1 MKTKIAFSRCVG
13 MSFLL
18 FLLGFTQV
26 LNAKNYFAFKSARQL
41 QDITVISQANTP
53 MGKGTINQRILM
65 VGVIGDSIEGTAPAA
80 VTQLNFTLT
89 GADQIA
95 KLTVFNGSIWSN
107 DPNYA
112 SVFGSVTNPGTTV
125 SIDGSYTL
133 TNANKDTY
141 ATADDARFI
150 VLIDLKPDATIG
162 TKIDIVCDNMVVGGV
177 TQTPIPGSTMTPYVT
192 VSENLS
198 GTKTIK
204 ATGGDYATIK
214 AAITDV
220 NNKGVGVDGL
230 ELVLDDDATYTV
242 GQYDANSVYTGYV
255 RAKTTEAN
263 PLIVRRSGTGTNRPI
278 INCPNETGTVL
289 GFYGSDYVTVDGL
302 SIVNLGTY
310 CARGIVFQGMPADG
324 CNHNVVKNCYLDLK
338 NTNQA
343 NTGAI
348 RFESIAT
355 IADGKNTYNKVFGN
369 TCKNA
374 DAGIMFYSSTALTA
388 NYDTD
393 NEIYNNTI
401 NGNFGLN
408 YGGIYLYQTGS
419 TKIYNNV
426 LDGSGSSVNNHT
438 AFGIKGYNCN
448 GTIDC
453 YGNTVKNITNA
464 STSNQARVLGIN
476 ILSTVVNIY
485 NNMVS
490 NLKAEASTSTNSY
503 HSAGI
508 ALGTNNTIAPH
519 YYIWN
524 NSVYLNQV
532 TPTTGTSMNALYVG
546 GNQAVNYTL
555 INNIFVNTS
564 TGGTNRVLFAD
575 WTGKDKLDA
584 GSDNNLY
591 YPEGTNFVYGY
602 ATLAAYKTAL
612 LSVSKEQNSVSALPS
627 FVSISDLH
635 ITDTTD
641 IVNNGGKA
649 VATVTTDIDGDTR
662 DVSTPDLGADEVVVA
677 VSSAVA
683 GNWSNTATWA
693 AGTLPASGSVVVIS
707 RNSSVTIDQDVSVAS
722 LHISPGAKLTLRAG
736 YTLTTPKLNIN
747 SDATGTGTY
756 VDNGTTSVTTSNV
769 QQYLTA
775 GRNWYISSPVNGATA
790 TTAALST
797 ASSISYYNEPTA
809 TWLSPVSGSQ
819 LTKGKGY
826 ISVSTTSTSPVTFSG
841 TLNTGLVEIPITR
854 TSGVAK
860 SGFNLVGNPYP
871 SYLDWSLVDT
881 TAAKVSSTVWY
892 RTKTVPDVNLNTTY
906 VFDTYNGAG
915 NVGTSNGATTVT
927 KLIPPM
933 QAFWIRMKSG
943 ETAGTLT
950 FTNVMRAHADTVANK
965 FKAPSVRSGTRKILR
980 LQVSNGT
987 NHDETVLY
995 FNPNASNGLDA
1006 YDSQKMTNSNA
1017 AIPEIYT
1024 VVGKDELVINGLN
1037 SVPATTEVPLGFRSG
1052 ETNTFTIKS
1061 TETGSFDADTRIVLK
1076 DNLLNTEQDL
1086 TDGSAYHF
1094 SSDAVSTTDRFSV
1107 IFKTSSVS
1115 SGLPGNED
1123 FDTLIS
1129 VYRNGNNRITV
1140 HCTGAETCTGSVSVY
1155 NAVGQKLDV
1164 ENFSGPTLVSSKE
1177 YKSGVYLVSVLVDGQ
1192 ITTRKVII
1200 D

>member
-1 MKTKIAFSRCVG
+1 MEIKKSLYKCKGF
-13 MSFLL
+13 L
-18 FLLGFTQV
+18 FLVLSINLIQVANSQDFASANQTQSELVLTNIPLGV
-26 LNAKNYFAFKSARQL
+26 
-41 QDITVISQANTP
+41 
-53 MGKGTINQRILM
+53 GTINQRLLR
-65 VGVIGDSIEGTAPAA
+65 VGIVVGTGTAQS

-89 GADQIA
+89 GASQIA
-95 KLTVFNGSIWSN
+95 KLTVFNGFTGSIA
-107 DPNYA
+107 DPKFE

-125 SIDGSYTL
+125 SIDGSYSL
-133 TNANKDTY
+133 TNPRTGTN
-141 ATADDARFI
+141 DDARFV
-150 VLIDLKPDATIG
+150 VLVDLKPDATIG
-162 TKIDIVCDNMVVGGV
+162 ATIDIVCDNMVVGGF
-177 TQTPIPGSTMTPYVT
+177 TQSIITGSSMTSYAT
-192 VSENLS
+192 VSANLS
-198 GTKTIK
+198 GAKTIK
-204 ATGGDYATIK
+204 ATGGDYTTIR
-214 AAITDV
+214 AAFTDI
-220 NNKGVGVDGL
+220 NNKGVGTGGL
-230 ELVLDDDATYTV
+230 ELVLDDDATYIV
-242 GQYDANSVYTGYV
+242 GADDFNSSYYYTNL
-255 RAKTTEAN
+255 RALTMASN
-263 PLIVRRSGTGTNRPI
+263 PLTIRRSNTGTNRPV
-278 INCPNETGTVL
+278 INMTPAQYHSNPFL
-289 GFYGSDYVTVDGL
+289 AFYGSDYVTIDGL
-302 SIVNLGTY
+302 SFVSTSTLASSGVTFS
-310 CARGIVFQGMPADG
+310 GIATDG
-324 CNHNVVKNCYLDLK
+324 CNNNVVKNCNFDLK
-338 NTNQA
+338 TA
-343 NTGAI
+343 NTIRTSCVRMENNAIVDAGKNCFNKIFSNTFMNSDAGVSFNGNKSPTFYDENNEIYSNTITGNFGLEYGAI
-348 RFESIAT
+348 SLNF
-355 IADGKNTYNKVFGN
+355 
-369 TCKNA
+369 CK
-374 DAGIMFYSSTALTA
+374 
-388 NYDTD
+388 DTK
-393 NEIYNNTI
+393 IYNNTI
-401 NGNFGLN
+401 DGIGSSSN
-408 YGGIYLYQTGS
+408 YASVKCIRSSNCIGFIDCYANTIKNITSSNTTNSASVHGIYL
-419 TKIYNNV
+419 I
-426 LDGSGSSVNNHT
+426 
-438 AFGIKGYNCN
+438 AP
-448 GTIDC
+448 
-453 YGNTVKNITNA
+453 TV
-464 STSNQARVLGIN
+464 R
-476 ILSTVVNIY
+476 IY
-485 NNMVS
+485 NNMIS
-490 NLKAEASTSTNSY
+490 NLRAEPSITTNTGVSSGIMLSTSN
-503 HSAGI
+503 AVI
-508 ALGTNNTIAPH
+508 PH
-519 YYIWN
+519 YYLWN
-524 NSVYLNQV
+524 NSVYMNQA
-532 TPTTGTSMNALYVG
+532 TPVNPTENVVNMAALYVG
-546 GNQAVNYTL
+546 GNEKVNYTL
-555 INNIFVNTS
+555 NNNIFVNTS
-564 TGGTNRVLFAD
+564 TGSNNRVLYAPYTD
-575 WTGKDKLDA
+575 KSKLDA

-602 ATLAAYKTAL
+602 ATLAEYKKEMA
-612 LSVSKEQNSVSALPS
+612 SVSKEQNSVSALPS

-635 ITDTTD
+635 ITNTTAP
-641 IVNNGGKA
+641 VNNGGKA

-662 DVSTPDLGADEVVVA
+662 DVSSPDLGADEVVA

-683 GNWSNTATWA
+683 GNWSNTAMWA
-693 AGTLPASGSVVVIS
+693 AGTLPASGSEVVIS

-722 LHISPGAKLTLRAG
+722 LRISPGAKLTLRAG

-756 VDNGTTSVTTSNV
+756 VDNGTTSVTISNV
-769 QQYLTA
+769 QQYLTT

-841 TLNTGLVEIPITR
+841 TLNTGVIEIPITR

-881 TAAKVSSTVWY
+881 TAVSSTVWY

-950 FTNVMRAHADTVANK
+950 FTNDMRAHADNVANK

-987 NHDETVLY
+987 NNDETVLY

>member
-1 MKTKIAFSRCVG
+1 MKTKITFLKCVG

-18 FLLGFTQV
+18 FSLGFTQV

-53 MGKGTINQRILM
+53 MGKGTINQRILL

-80 VTQLNFTLT
+80 VTQLNFTVT

-95 KLTVFNGSIWSN
+95 KLTVFNGSIWSV

-133 TNANKDTY
+133 TNANSGTY
-141 ATADDARFI
+141 AGADDARFI
-150 VLIDLKPDATIG
+150 VLIDLKPEATTG
-162 TKIDIVCDNMVVGGV
+162 TTIDIVCDNMVVGGV
-177 TQTPIPGSTMTPYVT
+177 TQTAIPGSTMTPYVT

-242 GQYDANSVYTGYV
+242 GQYDANSIYTGYI

-278 INCPNETGTVL
+278 INCPNNTSTVL

-310 CARGIVFQGMPADG
+310 CAKGIVFQGMPADG
-324 CNHNVVKNCYLDLK
+324 CNHNVVKNCYLDL
-338 NTNQA
+338 NNSNSAAQ
-343 NTGAI
+343 TGAI
-348 RFESIAT
+348 RFESLAT
-355 IADGKNTYNKVFGN
+355 TADGKNTYNKVFGN

-374 DAGIMFYSSTALTA
+374 DAGVMFNSGTALTA

-408 YGGIYLYQTGS
+408 YGGICLYQTGS

-426 LDGSGSSVNNHT
+426 LDGSGSSVNYFT
-438 AFGIKGYNCN
+438 AFGIKAYPCF

-508 ALGTNNTIAPH
+508 ALGTNATIAPH

-575 WTGKDKLDA
+575 WTDKSKLDA

-602 ATLAAYKTAL
+602 ATLAAYKTAMA
-612 LSVSKEQNSVSALPS
+612 SVSKDQNSVSALPPFIS
-627 FVSISDLH
+627 VSDLH
-635 ITDTTD
+635 IPDNSTT
-641 IVNNGGKA
+641 VVSNGGKA
-649 VATVTTDIDGDTR
+649 VTFVTPFVDIDGETR
-662 DVSTPDLGADEVVVA
+662 NSNTPDMGADEFA
-677 VSSAVA
+677 S
-683 GNWSNTATWA
+683 TATA
-693 AGTLPASGSVVVIS
+693 IESLVDSESFKMYPNPAQSEVVIS
-707 RNSSVTIDQDVSVAS
+707 SEDEIQSVEFIGLDGRLAKRID
-722 LHISPGAKLTLRAG
+722 T
-736 YTLTTPKLNIN
+736 
-747 SDATGTGTY
+747 
-756 VDNGTTSVTTSNV
+756 
-769 QQYLTA
+769 
-775 GRNWYISSPVNGATA
+775 
-790 TTAALST
+790 
-797 ASSISYYNEPTA
+797 
-809 TWLSPVSGSQ
+809 
-819 LTKGKGY
+819 
-826 ISVSTTSTSPVTFSG
+826 
-841 TLNTGLVEIPITR
+841 
-854 TSGVAK
+854 
-860 SGFNLVGNPYP
+860 GFNMSINISDLQAGLYV
-871 SYLDWSLVDT
+871 V
-881 TAAKVSSTVWY
+881 
-892 RTKTVPDVNLNTTY
+892 RVNTIRG
-906 VFDTYNGAG
+906 FKYN
-915 NVGTSNGATTVT
+915 
-927 KLIPPM
+927 KL
-933 QAFWIRMKSG
+933 RV
-943 ETAGTLT
+943 
-950 FTNVMRAHADTVANK
+950 N
-965 FKAPSVRSGTRKILR
+965 
-980 LQVSNGT
+980 
-987 NHDETVLY
+987 
-995 FNPNASNGLDA
+995 
-1006 YDSQKMTNSNA
+1006 
-1017 AIPEIYT
+1017 
-1024 VVGKDELVINGLN
+1024 
-1037 SVPATTEVPLGFRSG
+1037 
-1052 ETNTFTIKS
+1052 
-1061 TETGSFDADTRIVLK
+1061 
-1076 DNLLNTEQDL
+1076 
-1086 TDGSAYHF
+1086 
-1094 SSDAVSTTDRFSV
+1094 
-1107 IFKTSSVS
+1107 
-1115 SGLPGNED
+1115 
-1123 FDTLIS
+1123 
-1129 VYRNGNNRITV
+1129 
-1140 HCTGAETCTGSVSVY
+1140 
-1155 NAVGQKLDV
+1155 
-1164 ENFSGPTLVSSKE
+1164 
-1177 YKSGVYLVSVLVDGQ
+1177 
-1192 ITTRKVII
+1192 
-1200 D
+1200 